1 MQKGSFVRSFK
12 RVAFFVAALIVA
24 LTTILFVI
32 ENTQPVSLAFAG
44 WSAPQLPVSV
54 LILLALLAGMV
65 IGLAL
70 FWLVKV
76 RSRVA

>member
-1 MQKGSFVRSFK
+1 MRSFK

>member
-1 MQKGSFVRSFK
+1 M
-12 RVAFFVAALIVA
+12 A